1 MRNSILETNHIHW
14 DFPNWVTDKSVKGAR
29 TSELK
34 GVIWSNLLEPLLQA
48 PGGHAEV
55 PSMSVSGMSGWER
68 GLGAQTFANMNRH
81 FEQEPSFAGQT
92 WRYLGGRE
100 PSLDTSL
107 ASFAVPVYRGS
118 DAGEEISKRGRGAA
132 WTLFCS
138 KFVI

>member
-1 MRNSILETNHIHW
+1 
-14 DFPNWVTDKSVKGAR
+14 
-29 TSELK
+29 
-34 GVIWSNLLEPLLQA
+34 
-48 PGGHAEV
+48 
-55 PSMSVSGMSGWER
+55 MSVSGMSGWER

-118 DAGEEISKRGRGAA
+118 DAGEEVLGRLEGSHVDPICSEFYHLGGA
-132 WTLFCS
+132 
-138 KFVI
+138 